1 MTTIRWETL
10 PESTREFIRAAAL
23 SPEGAVIEQDG
34 RPSYRLIAY
43 PPPPA
48 AAPDPEWT
56 AADNDRRCDLI
67 DKDIDGQLTPDER
80 VELEGLQRRLRQFV
94 NRVAP
99 LPLGPLRKLHQEL
112 LEKAAAA
119 NNSATP

>member
-10 PESTREFIRAAAL
+10 SESTREFIRAAAL

-67 DKDIDGQLTPDER
+67 DKDIDGQLAPDER
-80 VELEGLQRRLRQFV
+80 VELEGLEGRLERYV

-99 LPLGPLRKLHQEL
+99 LPLEPLRKRYQEL
-112 LEKAAAA
+112 LDKAARA
-119 NNSATP
+119 NGASPE